1 MLPAGARHE
10 DIWMMADSLRT
21 VYEFGVHNGELR
33 PGQVVAVVGVGPI
46 GL

>member
-1 MLPAGARHE
+1 MT
-10 DIWMMADSLRT
+10 ADSVRT
-21 VYEFGVHNGELR
+21 VYEFGVHNGEVQ